1 MATDGKGG
9 CSINEMTKIQVTNTG
24 ETLVSRV
31 EDEANV
37 SELSVSA
44 TGITG
49 RVLEKELSE
58 IDFASIVDFRDLDSS
73 NFTNA
78 NEECNITTGS
88 VDCSVLVLRGKF
100 KEGPCL
106 NRKQIRRRNRRPITG
121 ARRAGPQWGAA
132 GQRVKRRQ
140 MGKEVNKCLR

>member
-1 MATDGKGG
+1 
-9 CSINEMTKIQVTNTG
+9 MTKIQVTNTG
-24 ETLVSRV
+24 KTLVSRI

-58 IDFASIVDFRDLDSS
+58 IDFASIVDFSDLDSS

-78 NEECNITTGS
+78 NEECNITTSS

-106 NRKQIRRRNRRPITG
+106 NRKQIRRRDRRSITG
-121 ARRAGPQWGAA
+121 TETENPQTQPLDALIAEQEG
-132 GQRVKRRQ
+132 GD
-140 MGKEVNKCLR
+140 LR